1 MRTSSSKPAGS
12 PRSRKLLIDETRS
25 RRVGIPGTLNG
36 VCPRGRRKVET
47 SVVDDTGQEG
57 AGLAGRKSGE
67 LEREYYEHLE
77 ALKFLI
83 DPPLCFR
90 NTETRQNFENKL
102 NSLDLKLMNT
112 VAIPDGVAGIP
123 NGYRELPKSHGRFY
137 RSEWRPVCEN
147 GVRRNLERSYVDALD
162 RRMIDLFAM
171 KAPILKSRQGE
182 QVAARENKTVRFKDE
197 VEGTEAHVGQAL
209 RRDGEGCEAEGVGT
223 SDRAKIEIPKEGPDD
238 VGTSRGSSC
247 APDVETRNGR

>member
-1 MRTSSSKPAGS
+1 MRGLGMRTSSSKPAGT
-12 PRSRKLLIDETRS
+12 PRSSKLLIDETRS

-36 VCPRGRRKVET
+36 VRLRGRRKVET
-47 SVVDDTGQEG
+47 SVADDIGQEG

-67 LEREYYEHLE
+67 LEREYYEQLE

-83 DPPLCFR
+83 DPPPCFR

-123 NGYRELPKSHGRFY
+123 NGYREARGHGRFY
-137 RSEWRPVCEN
+137 RPD
-147 GVRRNLERSYVDALD
+147 LERSYVDALD
-162 RRMIDLFAM
+162 RRIIHLFAM
-171 KAPILKSRQGE
+171 KAPILKSRQSE

-197 VEGTEAHVGQAL
+197 VEGTQAHVGQAL
-209 RRDGEGCEAEGVGT
+209 RLDRESCEAGGAET
-223 SDRAKIEIPKEGPDD
+223 SDRAKTEIPKEGPDD
-238 VGTSRGSSC
+238 VGRPRGSSC